1 MATIRYYRDT
11 GSVLNKSHAY
21 DCVWKK
27 IKIRSSVQSAC
38 EPGPVG
44 ILIRYPAQIWGVSRR
59 RLRDLPNAYRFR
71 EAPGYHPGWVS
82 PGLPSTS
89 GEDLPGVRGND
100 RTPEILIMRTESA
113 NRSGWVRT
121 PSNQFGDHGPAAT
134 GSGQC
139 RARTSAG
146 RTQARP
152 RHRWRMRAYRRA
164 IS

>member
-71 EAPGYHPGWVS
+71 EAPGYHPGYH
-82 PGLPSTS
+82 STS

-113 NRSGWVRT
+113 NRSGWE
-121 PSNQFGDHGPAAT
+121 GPRAINLVITAQRPPEVASAEQEQVPAEPKRDRDIA
-134 GSGQC
+134 GEC
-139 RARTSAG
+139 ARTDALS
-146 RTQARP
+146 RN
-152 RHRWRMRAYRRA
+152 YRN
-164 IS
+164 